1 MPRPKK
7 NKSQLIRDYKA
18 KHPEAKPAEIVAGL
32 KAHKISYGLVGNVL
46 HNVKAKHGKA
56 KKKHGRKPSHNGAAV
71 NLQSLL
77 VAKKLIEQLG
87 GIEHAKSA
95 LSVLEKLG

>member
-1 MPRPKK
+1 MARPKK

-32 KAHKISYGLVGNVL
+32 KAHKVKYALVSNVL
-46 HNVKAKHGKA
+46 HKAKHGKA
-56 KKKHGRKPSHNGAAV
+56 KKKRGRKPSHNGHV
-71 NLQSLL
+71 INLQSLL
-77 VAKKLIEQLG
+77 AAKKLVAQLG

>member
-1 MPRPKK
+1 MARPKK

-18 KHPEAKPAEIVAGL
+18 KHASAKPGEIVEAL
-32 KAHKISYGLVGNVL
+32 KAHKVSYALVSNVL
-46 HNVKAKHGKA
+46 HRKKHGKG
-56 KKKHGRKPSHNGAAV
+56 KKGRRKMAGASHNGAGL
-71 NLQSLL
+71 NLDSLL
-77 VAKKLIEQLG
+77 AAKKLVAQVG

>member
-1 MPRPKK
+1 MARPKK

-18 KHPEAKPAEIVAGL
+18 KHPEAKPSQIVDAL
-32 KAHKISYGLVGNVL
+32 KAHKVSIGLVGNVL
-46 HNVKAKHGKA
+46 HKAKHGKT
-56 KKKHGRKPSHNGAAV
+56 KKRRGRKPSHNGAAV

-77 VAKKLIEQLG
+77 AAKKLVDQLG
-87 GIEHAKSA
+87 LEHAKSA

>member
-7 NKSQLIRDYKA
+7 NKSQLIRDYKE
-18 KHPEAKPAEIVAGL
+18 KHPAAKPAEIVEGL
-32 KAHKISYGLVGNVL
+32 KAHKVNYGLVANVL
-46 HNVKAKHGKA
+46 HKAKHRTG
-56 KKKHGRKPSHNGAAV
+56 KKHGRKASANGHAI
-71 NLQSLL
+71 NLESLL
-77 VAKKLIEQLG
+77 AAKKLVEQLG

>member
-1 MPRPKK
+1 MARPKK

-18 KHPEAKPAEIVAGL
+18 KHPEAKPREIVEGV
-32 KAHKISYGLVGNVL
+32 KAHKVKYALVSNVL
-46 HNVKAKHGKA
+46 HNAKA
-56 KKKHGRKPSHNGAAV
+56 KKRRGRKPSHNGAG
-71 NLQSLL
+71 LSLDAL
-77 VAKKLIEQLG
+77 LAAKKLVDQL

>member
-1 MPRPKK
+1 MARPKK

-18 KHPEAKPAEIVAGL
+18 KHPEAKPGEIVEAL
-32 KAHKISYGLVGNVL
+32 KAHKVNYGLVSNVL
-46 HNVKAKHGKA
+46 HNAKAKHGKA
-56 KKKHGRKPSHNGAAV
+56 KKKHGRKPAHNGAAI
-71 NLQSLL
+71 NLKSLL
-77 VAKKLIEQLG
+77 AAKKLVDQL